1 MTNGRPGVSQTDG
14 MYESSST
21 VNKQSFFQLRGQPGG
36 VPESE
41 VIVRVTC
48 KIHLVVFSWS
58 YCCSQYDWLLTW
70 YCRLSVRPSV
80 RLSVCLSVTLRTVA
94 KRYVGLL
101 QQKCLNKW
109 IIGLTAHSSMILH
122 RLTPYI
128 DPFPSSSLPPKLSRF
143 KSDQDDIWRIVLQV
157 NVHELAESDFWWRHT
172 FKMAAMT
179 SWQLTFARCLSAE
192 REWRHWVAI
201 SATVPDP

>member
-1 MTNGRPGVSQTDG
+1 MECMSLPRPLINNHSFS
-14 MYESSST
+14 YEDSPEESRSPKSLSASHVRFILSFLADRTAAHSMIGYWHDT
-21 VNKQSFFQLRGQPGG
+21 VVCP
-36 VPESE
+36 
-41 VIVRVTC
+41 
-48 KIHLVVFSWS
+48 
-58 YCCSQYDWLLTW
+58 
-70 YCRLSVRPSV
+70 SVRPSV